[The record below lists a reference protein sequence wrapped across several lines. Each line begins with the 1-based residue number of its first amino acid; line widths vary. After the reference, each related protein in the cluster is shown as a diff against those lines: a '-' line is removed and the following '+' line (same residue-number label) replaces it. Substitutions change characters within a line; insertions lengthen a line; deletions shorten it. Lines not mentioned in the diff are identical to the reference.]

1 MVMRIPLKP
10 FALAFPL
17 TLLVAALCPAA
28 ASQELER
35 VIAAEPTPAGITITV
50 ATGGCSKKADFE
62 IASSPVTD
70 GKASIELRRT
80 KPDPCKGNFPDGLKL
95 QFGWAELK
103 LPEGTQLTL
112 KNVADPVF
120 GSIPPTAVAATT
132 VPAPEATPAKRHY
145 RAYRHRRGW
154 HRHHHRRHLHKHRGH
169 AYCYCPC
176 FED

>member
-17 TLLVAALCPAA
+17 ALLVAAHCPAA

-50 ATGGCSKKADFE
+50 ATGGCAKKADFE

-103 LPEGTQLTL
+103 LPEGTQLAL

-120 GSIPPTAVAATT
+120 GSIPPTAVVATT
-132 VPAPEATPAKRHY
+132 ASAPEATPAKRHY
-145 RAYRHRRGW
+145 RAYRHRRGS
-154 HRHHHRRHLHKHRGH
+154 HRHHHRRHLHRHRSQ
-169 AYCYCPC
+169 CFCPC

>member
-28 ASQELER
+28 ASRELER

-50 ATGGCSKKADFE
+50 ATGGCAKKADFE

-103 LPEGTQLTL
+103 LPEGTQLAL

-132 VPAPEATPAKRHY
+132 VPAPEATPAKHHY
-145 RAYRHRRGW
+145 RAHRHRRGW
-154 HRHHHRRHLHKHRGH
+154 HGHHHRRHLHKHRSHG
-169 AYCYCPC
+169 YCYCPC
-176 FED
+176 SED

>member
-1 MVMRIPLKP
+1 MVMRILLKP

-17 TLLVAALCPAA
+17 TLLVAAHCPAV

-103 LPEGTQLTL
+103 LPEGTQLAL

-132 VPAPEATPAKRHY
+132 MPAPEATPAKRHY

-154 HRHHHRRHLHKHRGH
+154 RRHHHRRHIYRHRSQ
-169 AYCYCPC
+169 CFCPC